1 MTGIENDSLHAND
14 PSHDEH
20 TNKQERVTNYVVSFI
35 FSQLVDERSEGDV
48 RYTANYTTP
57 RVFGV
62 DRHTLVMRTDS
73 FDMIVIRIPPCGSKD
88 SAAMTSVVNEN
99 RIIVANAVVFYE
111 VRFDVPYD
119 GLASSSLV
127 LEIND
132 VGIMHLVGFSEEC
145 VDQIRIVHTPIQIV
159 DVVALVLTTISE
171 RRSRAT
177 MYNVKPR

>member
-1 MTGIENDSLHAND
+1 
-14 PSHDEH
+14 
-20 TNKQERVTNYVVSFI
+20 
-35 FSQLVDERSEGDV
+35 
-48 RYTANYTTP
+48 
-57 RVFGV
+57 
-62 DRHTLVMRTDS
+62 
-73 FDMIVIRIPPCGSKD
+73 
-88 SAAMTSVVNEN
+88 MTSIVNEN
-99 RIIVANAVVFYE
+99 RIIVSNAVVFYE

-127 LEIND
+127 LEIDD
-132 VGIMHLVGFSEEC
+132 VGIMYLVGFSEEC